1 MLEIFPDAFQLLV
14 GNTGQLPDDGEYKPL
29 SFAIASAGMGL
40 IVVLLD
46 IVTVMAGRQS
56 FLKLAHG
63 FPKSVWLI
71 GKNSA
76 DRTNISTNRVDDV
89 FTSFNAQKR

>member
-1 MLEIFPDAFQLLV
+1 
-14 GNTGQLPDDGEYKPL
+14 
-29 SFAIASAGMGL
+29 
-40 IVVLLD
+40 LLD